1 MSYNI
6 ELEIYNGPYDLILD
20 LIKKNELD
28 IYDIEIN
35 LITSQ
40 FLDYIRE
47 AEKLNLEL
55 TSDFI
60 LVASTL
66 LEIKSK
72 MLLPS
77 NPVVDED
84 EKDEDPRTELIQ
96 KLLEYEKF
104 KKATEILREQEKY
117 EMKSFFKL
125 KEDFSYLED
134 LSFLKESDANRLAI
148 TFKNILNRYSKEENI
163 RIIPIEQF
171 SVKKC
176 MDVVTAKL
184 TEESD
189 FFFSEL
195 LSEYPLKEEI
205 VSYFLALLEM
215 CKRQIILLKQN
226 KELTDIW
233 ILLKQEEREYK
244 DGN

>member
-20 LIKKNELD
+20 LVKKNELD

-40 FLDYIRE
+40 FLEYMKAVE
-47 AEKLNLEL
+47 ELNLEL

-60 LVASTL
+60 VMASTL

-72 MLLPS
+72 MLLPK
-77 NPVVDED
+77 PVKKED
-84 EKDEDPRTELIQ
+84 EEETEDPRDELVQ

-104 KKATEILREQEKY
+104 KKATEILREQEQY

-125 KEDFSYLED
+125 KEDFSYLDD
-134 LSFLKESDANRLAI
+134 LSFLKEVDASKLAV
-148 TFKNILNRYSKEENI
+148 TFNNILKRYGKEDEL
-163 RIIPIEQF
+163 RIIPMEKF

-176 MDVVTAKL
+176 MDNINKKL
-184 TEESD
+184 KLNVD
-189 FFFSEL
+189 FYFSEL
-195 LSEYPLKEEI
+195 LSEFAMREEI

-215 CKRQIILLKQN
+215 CKLQILTLTQN
-226 KELTDIW
+226 EELTDILV
-233 ILLKQEEREYK
+233 IPKQEESELNY
-244 DGN
+244 GN

>member
-1 MSYNI
+1 MNYNI

-40 FLDYIRE
+40 FLNYIKA
-47 AEKLNLEL
+47 AERLNLDL

-60 LVASTL
+60 VVASTL

-72 MLLPS
+72 MLLPNTS
-77 NPVVDED
+77 LKED
-84 EKDEDPRTELIQ
+84 EEKGEDPREELVQ

-125 KEDFSYLED
+125 KEDFSYLDD
-134 LSFLKESDANRLAI
+134 LSFLKETDANKLAV
-148 TFKNILNRYSKEENI
+148 TFENILKRYGKEESI
-163 RIIPIEQF
+163 RIIPMEKF
-171 SVKKC
+171 SIKKC
-176 MDVVTAKL
+176 IEIINKKL
-184 TEESD
+184 NTESKFYFTD
-189 FFFSEL
+189 L
-195 LSEYPLKEEI
+195 LSEFPIREEV
-205 VSYFLALLEM
+205 VSYFLGLLEM
-215 CKRQIILLKQN
+215 CKRQMLFLKQN
-226 KELTDIW
+226 EQLSDILILANLKES
-233 ILLKQEEREYK
+233 ENEN
-244 DGN
+244 GN

>member
-20 LIKKNELD
+20 LVKKNELD

-40 FLDYIRE
+40 FLEYMKAVE
-47 AEKLNLEL
+47 ELNLEL

-60 LVASTL
+60 VMASTL

-72 MLLPS
+72 MLLPK
-77 NPVVDED
+77 PVKKED
-84 EKDEDPRTELIQ
+84 EEETEDPRDELVQ

-125 KEDFSYLED
+125 KEDFSYLDD
-134 LSFLKESDANRLAI
+134 LSFLKEVDASKLAV
-148 TFKNILNRYSKEENI
+148 TFNNILKRYGKKDEL
-163 RIIPIEQF
+163 RIIPMEKF

-176 MDVVTAKL
+176 MDNINKKL
-184 TEESD
+184 KLNVD
-189 FFFSEL
+189 FYFSEL
-195 LSEYPLKEEI
+195 LSEFAMREEI

-215 CKRQIILLKQN
+215 CKLQILTLTQN
-226 KELTDIW
+226 EELTDILV
-233 ILLKQEEREYK
+233 IPKQEESELNY
-244 DGN
+244 GN

>member
-20 LIKKNELD
+20 LVKKNELD

-40 FLDYIRE
+40 FLEYMKAVE
-47 AEKLNLEL
+47 ELNLEL

-60 LVASTL
+60 VMASTL

-72 MLLPS
+72 MLLPK
-77 NPVVDED
+77 PVKKED
-84 EKDEDPRTELIQ
+84 EEETEDPRDELVQ

-125 KEDFSYLED
+125 KEDFSYLDD
-134 LSFLKESDANRLAI
+134 LSFLKEVDASKLAV
-148 TFKNILNRYSKEENI
+148 TFNNILKRYGKEDEL
-163 RIIPIEQF
+163 RIIPMEKF

-176 MDVVTAKL
+176 MDNINKKL
-184 TEESD
+184 KLNVD
-189 FFFSEL
+189 FYFSEL
-195 LSEYPLKEEI
+195 LSEFAMREEI

-215 CKRQIILLKQN
+215 CKLQILTLTQN
-226 KELTDIW
+226 EELTDILV
-233 ILLKQEEREYK
+233 IPKQEESELNY
-244 DGN
+244 GN

>member
-20 LIKKNELD
+20 LVKKNELD

-40 FLDYIRE
+40 FLEYMKAVE
-47 AEKLNLEL
+47 ELNLEL

-60 LVASTL
+60 VMASTL

-72 MLLPS
+72 MLLPK
-77 NPVVDED
+77 PVKKED
-84 EKDEDPRTELIQ
+84 EEETEDPRDELVQ

-104 KKATEILREQEKY
+104 KKATEILREQEQY

-125 KEDFSYLED
+125 KEDFSYLDD
-134 LSFLKESDANRLAI
+134 LSFLKEVDASKLAV
-148 TFKNILNRYSKEENI
+148 TFNNILKRYGKKDEL
-163 RIIPIEQF
+163 RIIPMEKF

-176 MDVVTAKL
+176 MDNINKKL
-184 TEESD
+184 KLNVD
-189 FFFSEL
+189 FYFSEL
-195 LSEYPLKEEI
+195 LSEFAMREEI

-215 CKRQIILLKQN
+215 CKLQILTLTQN
-226 KELTDIW
+226 EELTDILV
-233 ILLKQEEREYK
+233 IPKQEESELNY
-244 DGN
+244 GN